1 MKEAHI
7 FILNFLFECNEKV
20 QVSKTYSQGHHKKIL
35 TETYFLKNLH
45 LNNKK
50 NLYIPKNYD
59 INTNMKRKLQ
69 KGGIFVEE
77 NLEKETKKVL
87 VVDDEQA
94 IIDVLV
100 YNLQKEGYE
109 TLEAT
114 DGVTAVNIALEQ
126 KPDLML
132 LDIMLPKMDGLTV
145 CKRVKNYLNIP
156 ILMLTAKDAEIDKI
170 VGLELGADDYI
181 TKPFSV
187 RELMARVKANLRKN
201 EISSIVKETI
211 PEATE
216 TEKNAE
222 NVIKVNDIELDLD
235 RFEVKVRG
243 EIIDLTLR
251 EFEVLKFLA
260 SQPGQVVTRETLLE
274 KVWGYEYYGDIRT
287 VDVTVRR
294 IREKIE
300 ANPKE
305 PRYLKVVWGIGYKIE
320 KI

>member
-1 MKEAHI
+1 M
-7 FILNFLFECNEKV
+7 
-20 QVSKTYSQGHHKKIL
+20 
-35 TETYFLKNLH
+35 
-45 LNNKK
+45 
-50 NLYIPKNYD
+50 
-59 INTNMKRKLQ
+59 
-69 KGGIFVEE
+69 EE
-77 NLEKETKKVL
+77 NIEKEVKKVL

-100 YNLQKEGYE
+100 YNLKKEGYD
-109 TLEAT
+109 TIEAN
-114 DGVTAVNIALEQ
+114 DGITAVNMALEE

-132 LDIMLPKMDGLTV
+132 LDIMLPKLDGLSV
-145 CKRVKNYLNIP
+145 CKRVKNHLNIP

-187 RELMARVKANLRKN
+187 RELMARVKANLRKSEVSN
-201 EISSIVKETI
+201 VRKDDELE
-211 PEATE
+211 EE
-216 TEKNAE
+216 TEKNKK
-222 NVIKVNDIELDLD
+222 NMIKVNDLELDLD

-243 EIIDLTLR
+243 EVMDLTLR

-260 SQPGQVVTRETLLE
+260 MQPGQVVTRETLLE

-300 ANPKE
+300 KDTSNPKVLITK
-305 PRYLKVVWGIGYKIE
+305 RGVGYYIATKR
-320 KI
+320 